1 MRFEPIAIVG
11 RGSVLPDALDP
22 DTLWTNIAAGRVSL
36 GHAPQGRWKVPHES
50 MLTAP
55 GVAGDGTW
63 SDVGGDVRGF
73 ESGFDPGG
81 VAIDA
86 REGKTLHPQVPW
98 GPPRGRAPPTGT
110 DQGGFQPRAG

>member
-63 SDVGGDVRGF
+63 SDVGGLVRGLVAVV
-73 ESGFDPGG
+73 GPGG
-81 VAIDA
+81 VDLAA
-86 REGKTLHPQVPW
+86 REVETLARPLPGVTH
-98 GPPRGRAPPTGT
+98 GGRAAP
-110 DQGGFQPRAG
+110 QG